1 MLSKIFSSYK
11 GRSRKHGMGDEGV
24 SPIVATLVLIVVAII
39 GAAAVALIMGSF
51 STNVAQQAN
60 TGNTANSASIQV
72 GIAESLIMKPMDT
85 MIMGQYNTNHT
96 GVYVKSIGGADDATA
111 ITSTGMNI
119 ADIGA
124 STIAPYR
131 YEYGKFS
138 NLQTTFMGGRAL
150 VMIAIQP

>member
-1 MLSKIFSSYK
+1 
-11 GRSRKHGMGDEGV
+11 MGDEGV

-51 STNVAQQAN
+51 SSNVSQQAN

-72 GIAESLIMKPMDT
+72 GIAESNIMKPMDT
-85 MIMGQYNTNHT
+85 KIIGQYNTNHT
-96 GVYVKSIGGADDATA
+96 GVYVKSIGGASDITA

-119 ADIGA
+119 ADIA
-124 STIAPYR
+124 ATSSAPNR

-138 NLQTTFMGGRAL
+138 NLRTNFMGGRAL
-150 VMIAIQP
+150 VNCQCWLHNAFK